1 MDIHGYPRIQP
12 YSPDTL
18 TRCGRGAP
26 QERPPLASPG
36 RPRARAVHASH
47 PAAAAPPR
55 RVALAPGRGRKA
67 TIELLRTQGHKGVKW
82 KRGVQGGAW
91 AVQGGGKVRDPC
103 MGRAGWLGRAQG
115 WVGGSF
121 GAPRF
126 DHGLLAPSSQ
136 TKKRKVTST
145 PEVPGPSRSWS
156 PAPAAPSSPLDLRTH
171 LHAGWSAGH
180 APCGDVSSE
189 TSLGGGTISRG

>member
-1 MDIHGYPRIQP
+1 MAAARP
-12 YSPDTL
+12 S
-18 TRCGRGAP
+18 A
-26 QERPPLASPG
+26 PPLASPG

-82 KRGVQGGAW
+82 KRGVQGRAW

-145 PEVPGPSRSWS
+145 PEVPGPSRSWN
-156 PAPAAPSSPLDLRTH
+156 PAPAAPSSPLDFLNCSFERESRE
-171 LHAGWSAGH
+171 LERVVPQSLEREPRSFLSVRRCSA
-180 APCGDVSSE
+180 
-189 TSLGGGTISRG
+189 